1 MIELVFRFEFGEFGT
16 GISARVA
23 VSLLYYF
30 NNKQCQ
36 NLYSNLELAVILVR
50 PRPLR
55 LQPVVRPDWIEGRI
69 KMEGF

>member
-23 VSLLYYF
+23 VRLLYYF
-30 NNKQCQ
+30 NNKQC
-36 NLYSNLELAVILVR
+36 LSSNLELAIILVR